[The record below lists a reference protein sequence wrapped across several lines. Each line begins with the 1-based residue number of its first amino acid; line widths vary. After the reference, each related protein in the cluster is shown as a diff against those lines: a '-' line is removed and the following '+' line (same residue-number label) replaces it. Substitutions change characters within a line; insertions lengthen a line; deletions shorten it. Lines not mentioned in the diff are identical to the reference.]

1 MPLAFHHLLYN
12 VVVMDSLDTAFFAL
26 SDPTRRAILARLALG
41 EMTVMELAAP
51 FEMSQPAIS
60 RHLRVLE
67 DARLITRRIDGTKR
81 PCRIEERG
89 MAGIEQWLA
98 LLHDALARNYSRL
111 DTVLAGMKSKP
122 GKRGKR

>member
-1 MPLAFHHLLYN
+1 
-12 VVVMDSLDTAFFAL
+12 MDRLNAAFFAL

-51 FEMSQPAIS
+51 FDMSQPAIS
-60 RHLRVLE
+60 RHLKVLE

-81 PCRIEERG
+81 PCRIEEDG

-98 LLHDALARNYSRL
+98 LLHDAMARNYNRL

-122 GKRGKR
+122 GKRGTK